1 MSLVYDLS
9 DSAITNIYTH
19 SCSRGVTLTSDE
31 TVLSTA
37 HYDGIVTYKTKW
49 GETSVSE
56 IPENENII
64 YPNPATGIVNI
75 LLDIKKAETIDV
87 NIYDT
92 SGDIITNIYNGI
104 AEPGTILTWDSS
116 RHPSGTYY
124 CKVESRS
131 FNRTYKIIVSK

>member
-1 MSLVYDLS
+1 
-9 DSAITNIYTH
+9 
-19 SCSRGVTLTSDE
+19 
-31 TVLSTA
+31 
-37 HYDGIVTYKTKW
+37 
-49 GETSVSE
+49 
-56 IPENENII
+56 
-64 YPNPATGIVNI
+64 

-92 SGDIITNIYNGI
+92 SGDIITNIFNGI